1 MSAVSDS
8 LRSGVGARW
17 WEFAIW
23 LLLLVLPLLL
33 PKHSLLISE
42 ITTIAMFAMSLDLV
56 LGYSGIVS
64 LGHAAFFGAGAY
76 TAALFQGRK
85 IINQDS
91 HSYNTLNQLN
101 YTAFYLG

>member
-1 MSAVSDS
+1 MSAISNS
-8 LRSGVGARW
+8 LRAAARPRW

-42 ITTIAMFAMSLDLV
+42 ITIIAVFAMSLDLV

-64 LGHAAFFGAGAY
+64 LGHAAFSAPVRMRRLCLPS
-76 TAALFQGRK
+76 TSTPTR
-85 IINQDS
+85 
-91 HSYNTLNQLN
+91 
-101 YTAFYLG
+101 

>member
-1 MSAVSDS
+1 MSAISNS
-8 LRSGVGARW
+8 LRAAARPRW

-42 ITTIAMFAMSLDLV
+42 ITIIAVFAMSLDLV

-76 TAALFQGRK
+76 AAALFAK
-85 IINQDS
+85 HINPDPL
-91 HSYNTLNQLN
+91 TGLVVATVITGL
-101 YTAFYLG
+101 L